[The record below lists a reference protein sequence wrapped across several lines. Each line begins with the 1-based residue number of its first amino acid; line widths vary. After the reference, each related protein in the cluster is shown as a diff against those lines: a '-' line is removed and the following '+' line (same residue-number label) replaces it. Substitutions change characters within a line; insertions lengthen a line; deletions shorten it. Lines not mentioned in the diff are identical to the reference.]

1 MTRWITGGLLLL
13 STACTPPPAT
23 QGVASSLDARVV
35 VHTDGNLDV
44 TETMVVESDASGGV
58 AFDRVVRSARAD
70 AVTFE
75 SFSIDGVP
83 VAADRAGLSVQP
95 AGGAG
100 IHVSWRPE
108 RRRGPATITLAYRV
122 DRAVGVNQ
130 PRGRLEWP
138 LLLAGEPHDVGAA
151 HVVLILPD
159 DVVTYDGTG
168 MAEAGWSVVI
178 RPDGVEARI
187 PDVPAGAGATLLAV
201 FDVDRTAVRQ
211 GRWEWNLDRQR
222 QFFPALVAGGL
233 FILVIGGGVLGQ
245 LRLQYPPV
253 RPGTDEERRRA
264 SMADRQMLARG
275 LRISAF
281 VSFPFAAAGAL
292 AGYLWLN
299 DLGPAVQAIPASVA
313 AVALMF
319 LIAAWAYGRR
329 R

>member
-13 STACTPPPAT
+13 SMACTPLPST
-23 QGVASSLDARVV
+23 RGSFVSFDARIVV
-35 VHTDGNLDV
+35 RPDGNLDV
-44 TETMVVESDASGGV
+44 VETMVVEADASGVV
-58 AFDRVVRSARAD
+58 ALDRVVGSPRAD

-75 SFSIDGVP
+75 AFSIDGVP
-83 VAADRAGLSVQP
+83 VAAETAGLSVRP
-95 AGGAG
+95 AGDAG
-100 IHVSWRPE
+100 IHVLWRPDPPRE
-108 RRRGPATITLAYRV
+108 RAAVTLAYRV

-138 LLLAGEPHDVGAA
+138 LLFAGDPHDVGSAR
-151 HVVLILPD
+151 VVLTLPD

-168 MAEAGWSVVI
+168 MAEAGWSVVVTS
-178 RPDGVEARI
+178 DGVEARN

-211 GRWEWNLDRQR
+211 GQWEWNLDRQR

-253 RPGTDEERRRA
+253 RPGTDAGRRRA

-275 LRISAF
+275 LRTSAL
-281 VSFPFAAAGAL
+281 VSMPFAAAA
-292 AGYLWLN
+292 AAASHYWLGG
-299 DLGPAVQAIPASVA
+299 LGPAVQVIPASVA
-313 AVALMF
+313 VVALMF
-319 LIAAWAYGRR
+319 LIAAWWYGRR
-329 R
+329 P